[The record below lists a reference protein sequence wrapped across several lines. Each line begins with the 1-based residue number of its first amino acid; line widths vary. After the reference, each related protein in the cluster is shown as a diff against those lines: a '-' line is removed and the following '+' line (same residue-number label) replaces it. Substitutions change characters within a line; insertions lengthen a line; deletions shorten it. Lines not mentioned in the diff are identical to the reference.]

1 MVSDVFEMMD
11 ISENSNYGEFDL
23 LKSNALGKVG
33 IGLYTVLIQ
42 EQVRQSIKHL
52 YTNMLR

>member
-42 EQVRQSIKHL
+42 EQVR
-52 YTNMLR
+52 